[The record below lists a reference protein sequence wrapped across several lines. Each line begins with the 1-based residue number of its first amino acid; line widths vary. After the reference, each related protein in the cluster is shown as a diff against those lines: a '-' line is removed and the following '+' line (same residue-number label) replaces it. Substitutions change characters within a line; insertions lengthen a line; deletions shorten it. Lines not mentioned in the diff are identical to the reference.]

1 MNARVTPWSVLIVTA
16 LMVSAPLVLAGAEK
30 KKEATIKDLAGRQVE
45 VRPNDKV
52 ESSNERAMESYRAF
66 LALSSADPKLRA
78 EAMRRLG
85 DLNLEAGEVERAEQE
100 IAATEV
106 LKNTEAIHLYTGL
119 LKAYPQYPRNDVV
132 LYQLARAYEAN
143 AQPEEALGVL
153 DRLVGKFPAS
163 RHFDEAEFRRGE
175 ILFSAKRYA
184 DAEQAYGTV
193 IKFGPRSQFYEQSL
207 YKHGWS
213 LYKQSQ
219 NEASLKSF
227 GTLLDNKLIDQ
238 KAPGTVVE
246 AKRLSRPDRELVD
259 DTFRVFSITFSNLD
273 GAKSVDAY
281 LAKQPPKPYS
291 YLLYSHLGD
300 LYIDK
305 QRYTDAA
312 DSYRAFVAKDPN
324 NEHAPI
330 LEMQAIDAYKRG
342 GFSALV
348 LDGKKEFVEH
358 YSLGTNFWQGRDPGA
373 YPAIVKELK
382 TNVKDLAQYYH
393 ADAQKTKKPE
403 SYAEAARW
411 YRSYLGS
418 FPNDPDAAG
427 TNYLLADTLF
437 ESQQYRAAAQEYERT
452 AYAYPFHDKSD
463 EAGFAALVAY
473 EKQETLLEGAAKAE
487 LHRQN
492 IDSELKF
499 ARTFPK
505 HPQSNVV
512 ITRAAQ
518 QIFDTND
525 LPRAVEVGHEV
536 LARQPPVDA
545 QKQRTVWTIVGH
557 SEFDLG
563 HFDKSEAAYVE
574 VQKLM
579 PADDKER
586 QAIVER
592 LASSIYKQGE
602 QKNKGGDGEG
612 AVSDF
617 LRVGVLAPGST
628 IRATAD
634 FDAATVLINTK
645 QWDRAIPVL
654 EGFRRNF
661 PQHKLSADV
670 TRKLA
675 VAYSESNHPGEAAS
689 EFERIA
695 QNPAEDPAVQREAV
709 QQAAD
714 LYARTG
720 NRPKATVM
728 LEQLVARYPTPLDP
742 AIEARQKLADYALKD
757 NDRARYESWLKEI
770 VKADTQAGRARTDR
784 SRLYAARATLVFAE
798 PTKTEFAAVQL
809 VAPLKKSLAAKN
821 KALQSAIKAY
831 TAAADYGVPEVT
843 TASTFEIA
851 ELYRQLA
858 KDLMKSER
866 PKKLSAD
873 ELEQYNVLLE
883 EQSFPFEEKA
893 IEIHRSN
900 ALRAQSGVYDEWVQ
914 KSYEALAAMSPGHYA
929 RSETVDDFVKTLP

>member
-1 MNARVTPWSVLIVTA
+1 VIQRGAQWPVVIASA
-16 LMVSAPLVLAGAEK
+16 LLAAGAVVSGAEK
-30 KKEATIKDLAGRQVE
+30 KKEATIKDLQGRQVE
-45 VRPNDKV
+45 VRQNEKV
-52 ESSNERAMESYRAF
+52 DSSNERAMENYRAF

-85 DLNLEAGEVERAEQE
+85 DLNLEAGEIERAEQDV
-100 IAATEV
+100 AATAE
-106 LKNTEAIHLYTGL
+106 LKNTEAIRLYTGL

-143 AQPEEALGVL
+143 SQPDEALGIL

-175 ILFSAKRYA
+175 ILFSSKRYA
-184 DAEQAYGTV
+184 DAEQAYATV
-193 IKFGPRSQFYEQSL
+193 IKSGPKSQFYQQSL

-219 NEASLKSF
+219 NEESLKSF
-227 GTLLDNKLIDQ
+227 GTLLDMKLVSA
-238 KAPGTVVE
+238 KAPDAVIDM
-246 AKRLSRPDRELVD
+246 KSLSRPDRELVD

-273 GAKSVDAY
+273 GAKSVDSY
-281 LAKQPPKPYS
+281 LARERQKPYA

-312 DSYRAFVAKDPN
+312 DTYRAFVAKDPT

-342 GFSALV
+342 GFASLV

-358 YSLGTNFWQGRDPGA
+358 YSLGTGFWQGRDPA
-373 YPAIVKELK
+373 KYPAIVKELK

-393 ADAQKTKKPE
+393 ADAQKNKKPE

-411 YRSYLGS
+411 YRSYLSS

-473 EKQETLLEGAAKAE
+473 EKQEALLKGDEKAE
-487 LHRQN
+487 LHREN

-505 HPQSNVV
+505 HPQSDVV
-512 ITRAAQ
+512 LTRAAQ
-518 QIFDTND
+518 QVFDMND
-525 LPRAVEVGHEV
+525 LPRAVDVAHEV
-536 LARQPPVDA
+536 LDRQPPVDA
-545 QKQRTVWTIVGH
+545 QKRRTAWTIVGH

-563 HFDKSEAAYVE
+563 HFDKAEGAYVE

-579 PADDKER
+579 PPDDKDR
-586 QAIVER
+586 QAIVDR

-602 QKNKGGDGEG
+602 QKNKSGDTDG
-612 AVSDF
+612 AVNDF
-617 LRVGVLAPGST
+617 LRVGQLAPTSS
-628 IRATAD
+628 IRSTAD
-634 FDAATVLINTK
+634 FDAATALINTK

-661 PQHKLSADV
+661 PNHKFSADV

-675 VAYSESNHPGEAAS
+675 VAYSESNHPGEAAA

-695 QNPAEDPAVQREAV
+695 QNPTEDPAVQREAV

-757 NDRARYESWLKEI
+757 NDRARYEKWLKEI
-770 VKADTQAGRARTDR
+770 IQADSGAGKSRTDR
-784 SRLYAARATLVFAE
+784 SRLYAARASLVFAE
-798 PTKTEFAAVQL
+798 PTKDEFAAVKL
-809 VAPLKKSLAAKN
+809 TAPLKKSLAAKN
-821 KALQSAIKAY
+821 KALQVAIKAY
-831 TAAADYGVPEVT
+831 TTAADYGVPEVT
-843 TASTFEIA
+843 TASTYEIA
-851 ELYRQLA
+851 ELYRLLA
-858 KDLMKSER
+858 KDLMQSDR
-866 PKKLSAD
+866 PKSLSGDA
-873 ELEQYNVLLE
+873 LEQYNVLLE

-900 ALRAQSGVYDEWVQ
+900 AQRALSGVYDEWVQ
-914 KSYEALAAMSPGHYA
+914 KSYDALAAMSPGRYA
-929 RSETVDDFVKTLP
+929 RSETIDDYVTTLP

>member
-1 MNARVTPWSVLIVTA
+1 MSARRTQWLLWA
-16 LMVSAPLVLAGAEK
+16 LAGAFLAGGPASSADK
-30 KKEATIKDLAGRQVE
+30 KKEATIKDLEGRQVE
-45 VRPNDKV
+45 VRPNEKV
-52 ESSNERAMESYRAF
+52 DSSNQRAMAGYRAF
-66 LALSSADPKLRA
+66 LALKSADPKLRA

-85 DLNLEAGEVERAEQE
+85 DLNLEAGEVERAERDVVASEMLQ
-100 IAATEV
+100 
-106 LKNTEAIHLYTGL
+106 NTEAIRLFTGL
-119 LKAYPQYPRNDVV
+119 LVAYPHYPRNDVV
-132 LYQLARAYEAN
+132 LYQLARAYEGN
-143 AQPEEALGVL
+143 SQPEQALGVL
-153 DRLVGKFPAS
+153 DQLVAKYPSS
-163 RHFDEAEFRRGE
+163 RHYDEAEFRRGE
-175 ILFSAKRYA
+175 ILFSAKRYP
-184 DAEQAYGTV
+184 DAEQAFGAV
-193 IKFGPRSQFYEQSL
+193 IKFGPGSQFYQQSL

-213 LYKQSQ
+213 LFKQSQ
-219 NEASLKSF
+219 NDASLKSF
-227 GTLLDNKLIDQ
+227 GRLLDAKLIEPSKPDAVIEM
-238 KAPGTVVE
+238 KA
-246 AKRLSRPDRELVD
+246 LSRPDRELVD
-259 DTFRVFSITFSNLD
+259 DTFRVFSITFSSLD

-281 LAKQPPKPYS
+281 LAKQPPKPYA

-312 DSYRAFVAKDPN
+312 DTYRAFVTKDPD

-342 GFSALV
+342 GFSSLV

-358 YSLGTNFWQGRDPGA
+358 YSLGTSFWQRHDPQLS
-373 YPAIVKELK
+373 PAIVKELK

-403 SYAEAARW
+403 AYAEAARW
-411 YRSYLGS
+411 YRSYLSS

-437 ESQQYRAAAQEYERT
+437 ESQQYRAAATEYERT
-452 AYAYPFHDKSD
+452 AYVYPFHDKSA

-473 EKQETLLEGAAKAE
+473 EKQEPLLQGADRDA
-487 LHRQN
+487 LHKQN

-499 ARTFPK
+499 ARTFPQ
-505 HPQSNVV
+505 HAQANTVL
-512 ITRAAQ
+512 TRAAQ
-518 QIFDTND
+518 QVFDMND
-525 LPRAVEVGHEV
+525 LPRAVDVAHEV
-536 LARQPPVDA
+536 LDRRPPVDA
-545 QKQRTVWTIVGH
+545 QKQRTAWTIVGH

-563 HFDKSEAAYVE
+563 HFDKAEAAYVE

-579 PADDKER
+579 PPDDKDR
-586 QAIVER
+586 PAIVER

-602 QKNKGGDGEG
+602 LKNKSGDSAG
-612 AVSDF
+612 AVGDF
-617 LRVGVLAPGST
+617 LRVGQLAPAST

-654 EGFRRNF
+654 EAFRRSF
-661 PQHKLSADV
+661 PQNKLNADV

-675 VAYSESNHPGEAAS
+675 VAYSESNHPGAAAA

-695 QNPAEDPAVQREAV
+695 QNPTEDPALQREAV

-720 NRPKATVM
+720 NRAKATVM
-728 LEQLVARYPTPLDP
+728 LGQLVARYPTPLDP
-742 AIEARQKLADYALKD
+742 AMEARQKLADYALKD
-757 NDRARYESWLKEI
+757 NDRASYERWLHEI
-770 VKADTQAGRARTDR
+770 VKADAAAGKARTDR

-798 PTKTEFAAVQL
+798 PTKSEFAAVQL
-809 VAPLKKSLAAKN
+809 VAPLKKSLATKN
-821 KALQSAIKAY
+821 KALQAAIKAY
-831 TAAADYGVPEVT
+831 TAAADYAVPEVT
-843 TASTFEIA
+843 TASTYEIA

-866 PKKLSAD
+866 PKKLSPD

-893 IEIHRSN
+893 IEIHRTN
-900 ALRAQSGVYDEWVQ
+900 ALRAQSGTYDEWVQ
-914 KSYEALAAMSPGHYA
+914 KSYDALAALSPGRYS
-929 RSETVDDFVKTLP
+929 RSESVDEFVKTLP

>member
-1 MNARVTPWSVLIVTA
+1 VIQRGAHWPVVIASA
-16 LMVSAPLVLAGAEK
+16 LLAAGAVVSGAEK
-30 KKEATIKDLAGRQVE
+30 KKEATIKDLQGRQVE
-45 VRPNDKV
+45 VRQNEKV
-52 ESSNERAMESYRAF
+52 DSSNERAMENYRAF

-85 DLNLEAGEVERAEQE
+85 DLNLEAGEIERAEQDV
-100 IAATEV
+100 AATAE
-106 LKNTEAIHLYTGL
+106 LKNTEAIRLYTGL
-119 LKAYPQYPRNDVV
+119 LKAYPKYPRNDVV

-143 AQPEEALGVL
+143 SQPDDALGVL
-153 DRLVGKFPAS
+153 DRLVGQFPTS

-175 ILFSAKRYA
+175 ILFSSKRYA
-184 DAEQAYGTV
+184 DAEQAYATV
-193 IKFGPRSQFYEQSL
+193 IKSGPKSQFYQQSL

-213 LYKQSQ
+213 LYKLAQ
-219 NEASLKSF
+219 NEESLKSF
-227 GTLLDNKLIDQ
+227 GALLDMKLVSTSAPDAVIDM
-238 KAPGTVVE
+238 KS
-246 AKRLSRPDRELVD
+246 LSRPDRELVD

-273 GAKSVDAY
+273 GAKSVDGY
-281 LAKQPPKPYS
+281 LARERQKPYA

-312 DSYRAFVAKDPN
+312 DTYRAFVAKDPN

-342 GFSALV
+342 GFASLV

-358 YSLGTNFWQGRDPGA
+358 YSLGTGFWQGRDPA
-373 YPAIVKELK
+373 KYPAIVKELK

-393 ADAQKTKKPE
+393 ADAQKNKKPE

-411 YRSYLGS
+411 YRSYLSS

-473 EKQETLLEGAAKAE
+473 EKQEALLKGDEKAE

-505 HPQSNVV
+505 HPQSDVV
-512 ITRAAQ
+512 LTRAAQ
-518 QIFDTND
+518 QVFDMND
-525 LPRAVEVGHEV
+525 LPRAVDVAHEV
-536 LARQPPVDA
+536 LDRQPAVDA
-545 QKQRTVWTIVGH
+545 QKRRTAWTIVGH

-563 HFDKSEAAYVE
+563 HFDKAEGAYVE

-579 PADDKER
+579 PPDDKDR
-586 QAIVER
+586 QAIADR

-602 QKNKGGDGEG
+602 QKNKSGDTDG
-612 AVSDF
+612 AVNDF
-617 LRVGVLAPGST
+617 LRVGQLAPTSA
-628 IRATAD
+628 IRSTAD
-634 FDAATVLINTK
+634 FDAATALINAK

-654 EGFRRNF
+654 EDFRRNF
-661 PQHKLSADV
+661 PNHKFSADV

-675 VAYSESNHPGEAAS
+675 VAYSESNHPGEAAA

-695 QNPAEDPAVQREAV
+695 QNPTEDPAVQREAV

-757 NDRARYESWLKEI
+757 NDRTRYEKWLKEI
-770 VKADTQAGRARTDR
+770 IQADSQAGKSRTDR
-784 SRLYAARATLVFAE
+784 SRLYAARASLVFAE
-798 PTKTEFAAVQL
+798 PTKDEFAAVKL
-809 VAPLKKSLAAKN
+809 TAPLKKSLAAKN
-821 KALQSAIKAY
+821 KALQVAIKAY
-831 TAAADYGVPEVT
+831 TTAADYGVPEVT
-843 TASTFEIA
+843 TAATYEIA
-851 ELYRQLA
+851 ELYRLLA
-858 KDLMKSER
+858 KDLMKSDR
-866 PKKLSAD
+866 PKSLSGDA
-873 ELEQYNVLLE
+873 LEQYNVLLE

-900 ALRAQSGVYDEWVQ
+900 AQRALSGVYDDWVQ
-914 KSYEALAAMSPGHYA
+914 KSYDALAAMSPGRYA
-929 RSETVDDFVKTLP
+929 RSETIDDYVTTLP

>member
-1 MNARVTPWSVLIVTA
+1 MSARSA
-16 LMVSAPLVLAGAEK
+16 LWLAVVAGTLVAGAPSSGADK
-30 KKEATIKDLAGRQVE
+30 KKEQTIKDIEGRQVE
-45 VRPNDKV
+45 VRPNEKVDSSDK
-52 ESSNERAMESYRAF
+52 RAMEGYRAF
-66 LALSSADPKLRA
+66 LALKSADPKLRA
-78 EAMRRLG
+78 EAMRRLA

-100 IAATEV
+100 ITTSEALE
-106 LKNTEAIHLYTGL
+106 NTEAIRLYTGL
-119 LKAYPQYPRNDVV
+119 LAAYPQYPRNDVV

-143 AQPEEALGVL
+143 AQSDQALGVL
-153 DRLVGKFPAS
+153 DRLVAKYPSS
-163 RHFDEAEFRRGE
+163 RHYDEAEFRRGE
-175 ILFSAKRYA
+175 ILFSGKRYA
-184 DAEQAYGTV
+184 DAEQAYAAV
-193 IKFGPRSQFYEQSL
+193 IRFGPRSQFFEQSL

-219 NEASLKSF
+219 NEQSLKSF
-227 GTLLDNKLIDQ
+227 GRLLDAKLIDPRNPGAVVDS
-238 KAPGTVVE
+238 KA
-246 AKRLSRPDRELVD
+246 LSRPDRELVD

-273 GAKSVDAY
+273 GAKSVDEYVAR
-281 LAKQPPKPYS
+281 QPGKPYA

-305 QRYTDAA
+305 ERYTDAA
-312 DSYRAFVAKDPN
+312 DTYRAFVGKDPN

-342 GFSALV
+342 GFASLV

-358 YSLGTNFWQGRDPGA
+358 YSLGTGFWQGRDPEK
-373 YPAIVKELK
+373 YPAVVKELK

-393 ADAQKTKKPE
+393 AEAQKTKKPE
-403 SYAEAARW
+403 QYAEAARW
-411 YRSYLGS
+411 YRSYLSS

-437 ESQQYRAAAQEYERT
+437 ESQQYRAAATEYERT
-452 AYAYPFHDKSD
+452 AYAYPFHAKSA

-473 EKQETLLEGAAKAE
+473 EKQEPLLQGADRDA

-499 ARTFPK
+499 ARTFPQ
-505 HPQSNVV
+505 HAQANTVL
-512 ITRAAQ
+512 TRAAQ
-518 QIFDTND
+518 QVFDMND
-525 LPRAVEVGHEV
+525 LPRAVEVAHEV
-536 LARQPPVDA
+536 LDRRPPVDA
-545 QKQRTVWTIVGH
+545 QKQRTAWTIVGH

-563 HFDKSEAAYVE
+563 HFDKAETAYVE
-574 VQKLM
+574 VEKLL
-579 PADDKER
+579 PPDDKDR
-586 QAIVER
+586 PAIVDR

-602 QKNKGGDGEG
+602 LKNKSGDNEG
-612 AVSDF
+612 AVKDF
-617 LRVGVLAPGST
+617 LRVGQLAPGSS

-645 QWDRAIPVL
+645 QWERAIPVL
-654 EGFRRNF
+654 EGFRRSF

-675 VAYSESNHPGEAAS
+675 VAYSQSNHPGEAAA
-689 EFERIA
+689 EYERIA

-709 QQAAD
+709 QTAAD
-714 LYARTG
+714 LYERTG
-720 NRPKATVM
+720 NRTKATGM
-728 LEQLVARYPTPLDP
+728 LEELVARYPTPLDP
-742 AIEARQKLADYALKD
+742 AMEARQKLADYALKD
-757 NDRARYESWLKEI
+757 NDRARYERWLHEI
-770 VKADTQAGRARTDR
+770 VKADAAAGKARTDR

-821 KALQSAIKAY
+821 KALQAAIKAY
-831 TAAADYGVPEVT
+831 TAAADYEVPEVT
-843 TASTFEIA
+843 TASTYEIA

-866 PKKLSAD
+866 PKKLSPD

-900 ALRAQSGVYDEWVQ
+900 ALRAQTGTYDEWVQ
-914 KSYEALAAMSPGHYA
+914 KSFDALAALSPARYA
-929 RSETVDDFVKTLP
+929 RSETVDDFIKTLP

>member
-1 MNARVTPWSVLIVTA
+1 MTRRASQWPVLVAGA
-16 LMVSAPLVLAGAEK
+16 LLAAASLAPGAEK
-30 KKEATIKDLAGRQVE
+30 KKEATIKDLEGRQVE
-45 VRPNDKV
+45 VRQNEKV
-52 ESSNERAMESYRAF
+52 DSSNERAMESYRAF

-85 DLNLEAGEVERAEQE
+85 DLNLEAGEVERAEQDV
-100 IAATEV
+100 AANES
-106 LKNTEAIHLYTGL
+106 LKNAEAIRLYTGL
-119 LKAYPQYPRNDVV
+119 LKAYPNYPRNDVV

-143 AQPEEALGVL
+143 SQPDEALNVL
-153 DRLVGKFPAS
+153 DRLVGKFPTS

-175 ILFSAKRYA
+175 ILFSSKRYQ
-184 DAEQAYGTV
+184 DAEHAYATV
-193 IKFGPRSQFYEQSL
+193 IQYGPKSQFYQQSL

-213 LYKQSQ
+213 LYKLSQ
-219 NEASLKSF
+219 NEESLKSF
-227 GTLLDNKLIDQ
+227 GRLLDMKLVNP
-238 KAPGTVVE
+238 KAPGAVVE
-246 AKRLSRPDRELVD
+246 MKSLSRPDRELVD

-273 GAKSVDAY
+273 GAKSVDGY
-281 LAKQPPKPYS
+281 LAKEPPKPYS

-312 DSYRAFVAKDPN
+312 DTYRAFVAKDPN
-324 NEHAPI
+324 DEHAPI

-342 GFSALV
+342 GFASLV

-358 YSLGTNFWQGRDPGA
+358 YSLGTGFWQGRDPA
-373 YPAIVKELK
+373 KYPGVVKELK

-403 SYAEAARW
+403 AYAEAARW
-411 YRSYLGS
+411 YRSYLSS

-452 AYAYPFHDKSD
+452 AYAYPFHSKSD

-473 EKQETLLEGAAKAE
+473 EKQEALLKGDEKAE
-487 LHRQN
+487 LHREN

-505 HPQSNVV
+505 HPQSDVV
-512 ITRAAQ
+512 LTRAAQ
-518 QIFDTND
+518 QVFDMND
-525 LPRAVEVGHEV
+525 LPRAVDVAHEV
-536 LARQPPVDA
+536 LDRQPPVDQ
-545 QKQRTVWTIVGH
+545 QKRRTAWTIVGH

-563 HFDKSEAAYVE
+563 HFDKAESAYVE
-574 VQKLM
+574 VEKVL
-579 PADDKER
+579 PPDDKDR

-602 QKNKGGDGEG
+602 QKSKSGDTEG
-612 AVSDF
+612 AVNDF
-617 LRVGVLAPGST
+617 LRVGQLAPTSS
-628 IRATAD
+628 IRSTAD
-634 FDAATVLINTK
+634 FDAATALINAK

-661 PQHKLSADV
+661 PNHKLSADV

-675 VAYSESNHPGEAAS
+675 VAYSESNHPGEAAA

-709 QQAAD
+709 QTAAD

-728 LEQLVARYPTPLDP
+728 LEQLVARYPAPLDP

-757 NDRARYESWLKEI
+757 NDRARYEKWLHEI
-770 VKADTQAGRARTDR
+770 VKADADAGKSRTDR

-798 PTKTEFAAVQL
+798 PTKQQFVAVQL
-809 VAPLKKSLAAKN
+809 TAPLKKSLAAKN
-821 KALQSAIKAY
+821 KALAAAIKAY
-831 TAAADYGVPEVT
+831 TTAADYGVPEVT

-858 KDLMKSER
+858 KDLMKSDR
-866 PKKLSAD
+866 PKSLSGEA
-873 ELEQYNVLLE
+873 LEQYNVLLE

-893 IEIHRSN
+893 IDIHRSN

-914 KSYEALAAMSPGHYA
+914 KSFDALAEMSPGRYA
-929 RSETVDDFVKTLP
+929 RSETVDDYVTTLP

>member
-1 MNARVTPWSVLIVTA
+1 MSRRVALPSLVL
-16 LMVSAPLVLAGAEK
+16 VSALVAAASMFAAAADK
-30 KKEATIKDLAGRQVE
+30 KKEATIKDIESRQVE
-45 VRPNDKV
+45 VHPNEKV
-52 ESSNERAMESYRAF
+52 DSSNERAMEGYRTF
-66 LALSSADPKLRA
+66 LSLKSADPKLRA

-85 DLNLEAGEVERAEQE
+85 DLNLEAGEVERAESE
-100 IAATEV
+100 VAATEV

-119 LKAYPQYPRNDVV
+119 LQAYPKYPRNDVV

-143 AQPEEALGVL
+143 SQPDQALEIL
-153 DRLVGKFPAS
+153 DRLVGKFPSS

-175 ILFSAKRYA
+175 ILFSAKRYPE
-184 DAEQAYGTV
+184 AEQAYAAV
-193 IKFGPRSQFYEQSL
+193 INFGPNSQFFQQSL
-207 YKHGWS
+207 YKDGWS
-213 LYKQSQ
+213 LYKQAQ
-219 NEASLKSF
+219 NEESLKSF
-227 GTLLDNKLIDQ
+227 GRLLDMKLIS
-238 KAPGTVVE
+238 
-246 AKRLSRPDRELVD
+246 AKDSSRLVDMKSLSRPDRELVD
-259 DTFRVFSITFSNLD
+259 DTFRVFGITFSNLD
-273 GAKSVDAY
+273 GAKTVDEY
-281 LAKQPPKPYS
+281 LAKHPQKPYA
-291 YLLYSHLGD
+291 YLLYSRLGD

-312 DSYRAFVAKDPN
+312 DTYRAFVAKDPN

-342 GFSALV
+342 GFASLV

-358 YSLGTNFWQGRDPGA
+358 YSFGTGFWQGRDPAA
-373 YPAIVKELK
+373 YPAVVKELK

-411 YRSYLGS
+411 YRSYLAS
-418 FPNDPDAAG
+418 FPNDPDAAN

-437 ESQQYRAAAQEYERT
+437 ESQQYRAAATEYERT
-452 AYAYPFHDKSD
+452 AYAYPINAKSS

-473 EKQETLLEGAAKAE
+473 EKQEALLQGADREA
-487 LHRQN
+487 LHKQN
-492 IDSELKF
+492 IDSELHF
-499 ARTFPK
+499 VHSFPQ
-505 HPQSNVV
+505 HAQASVV
-512 ITRAAQ
+512 LTRAAQ
-518 QIFDTND
+518 QIFDSND
-525 LPRAVEVGHEV
+525 LPRAVEVAHEV
-536 LARQPPVDA
+536 IDRQPPVDA
-545 QKQRTVWTIVGH
+545 QKQRTAWTIVGH

-563 HFDKSEAAYVE
+563 HFDKAETAYVE
-574 VQKLM
+574 VQKLL
-579 PADDKER
+579 PPEDKDR

-602 QKNKGGDGEG
+602 QKNKSGDTDG
-612 AVSDF
+612 AVGDF
-617 LRVGVLAPGST
+617 LRVGQLAPSAS
-628 IRATAD
+628 IRSTAD
-634 FDAATVLINTK
+634 FDAATALINAK

-654 EGFRRNF
+654 EAFRRNF

-675 VAYSESNHPGEAAS
+675 VAYSESNHPGEAAV

-695 QNPAEDPAVQREAV
+695 ANPAEDPAVQHEAV
-709 QQAAD
+709 TRAAD
-714 LYARTG
+714 LYERTG
-720 NRPKATVM
+720 NRPKATTM

-757 NDRARYESWLKEI
+757 NDRARYERWLQEI
-770 VKADTQAGRARTDR
+770 VKADAQAGKARTDR
-784 SRLYAARATLVFAE
+784 SRLYAARAALVFAE

-821 KALQSAIKAY
+821 KALQASIKAY

-843 TASTFEIA
+843 TASTYEIA
-851 ELYRQLA
+851 ELYHRLA
-858 KDLMKSER
+858 QDLMKSER

-893 IEIHRSN
+893 IDIHRSN
-900 ALRAQSGVYDEWVQ
+900 AARAQSGVYDAWVQ
-914 KSYEALAAMSPGHYA
+914 KSYDALAALSPGRYA
-929 RSETVDDFVKTLP
+929 RSETIDDFAKTLP